1 MSRIHATRALAVL
14 LSIAFVLAALPAVHA
29 GDGDGKKKRDDFD
42 FGPDAP
48 QPRTPSGRTP
58 TKPGPRTAPPNSD
71 PIAAEVARLARWPA
85 RSAQLAAEALFLR
98 GNDAIPYLMRALNDG
113 EFAVQPGAATVL
125 GRIGEP
131 VHIQV
136 ILRAAAKRANGH
148 RAEEFFEAA
157 WNLDPKK
164 TKSWLIGFLPISDRP
179 IFRSLSAKFLAKRV
193 NADDR
198 DRVEGLLR
206 SRKPPVRAAGLELL
220 RPAGVEDAEARMI
233 AALSDISPDVCRR
246 AALLLGM
253 DMTPERARNMNDLA
267 RAGEARER
275 AYATLALVDAMRAK
289 QTTNT
294 FERPTLVELSG
305 RRGLLHPDK
314 LNRAAAAI
322 GLAYGALDATDTAL
336 TALLDSTVME
346 VLIDAVGGEHY
357 RDYASF
363 MEPVFTALKRLSGRQ
378 DLPDN
383 AVAWARWWRETKSSF
398 RSRRPLRSLSDNMLP
413 RAWIEY
419 RAIAEDGRRVKANF
433 SSADGLARK
442 GSFLLP
448 REAFGALVSAL
459 ESAGVFD
466 SEAGE
471 APRADEHI
479 SVSIRVADQRRRLV
493 LSPSDTSGHY
503 MRLRMRFQSLID
515 ANIWQRYRDT
525 DQSVDL
531 KSWYRT
537 NAKLMA
543 EAAPDERDM
552 LLASAIV
559 YAYDDLAD
567 ADERR
572 AALDRLQS
580 MEAPLTRAQLKDLAR
595 NLAGEA
601 AFGELEAEGLA
612 WIAEQADAEVRE
624 NVISVLAERRESQA
638 QEVLSGLLE
647 RGGTTRIREGFSD
660 PRAGMRA
667 SAALAARRT
676 IQRESRGDP
685 KLAKAS
691 GQFEGFEP
699 GLEVLA
705 LDDEAEVRIQAL
717 VAQAALDVPGVPK
730 QLEDVYKGGNLGVK
744 LKVTEALGELPGGQ
758 GHPWLTFVVSE
769 ERSRGSARLRA
780 VALQSMAR
788 SKHPNATRLLGYY
801 LMNDTDPGVQ
811 KAASDSLAEL
821 GTPDARFAILDPL
834 NREQLAAP
842 AKARLLRTLARFDGE
857 IVDVMLRR
865 HLSDADLEVEAE
877 AALGAAERRI
887 PEAVPTL
894 MQLLRR
900 GTPDQR
906 SRGLRALESLT
917 SRRFEATGYSILAE
931 RYEQWYE
938 RARGQGFR
946 RWFRDALK
954 ERGYDVGSM
963 GSFVDGEADLRAVPT
978 LISALR
984 DPDPVLRRNAAL
996 SLRDVTDLELG
1007 EVDRGTPPRDAARV
1021 AERWSEWWN
1030 QKGRALLDAK
1040 SGAGAGKR

>member
-1 MSRIHATRALAVL
+1 MSRIYVSRALAAL
-14 LSIAFVLAALPAVHA
+14 LSLAFVFAPLPAVHA
-29 GDGDGKKKRDDFD
+29 GDGDGKPKKRDDFD
-42 FGPDAP
+42 FGTDGPARP
-48 QPRTPSGRTP
+48 QPGRTP
-58 TKPGPRTAPPNSD
+58 TRPGPRVAPADAD
-71 PIAAEVARLARWPA
+71 PIAAEVARLSRWPA
-85 RSAQLAAEALFLR
+85 RSSQLAAEALFLR
-98 GNDAIPYLMRALNDG
+98 GNEAIPYLVRALDDG
-113 EFAVQPGAATVL
+113 DFAVQPGAATVL

-131 VHIQV
+131 VHIQA

-164 TKSWLIGFLPISDRP
+164 TKTWLIGFLPISDRP
-179 IFRSLSAKFLAKRV
+179 IFRTLSAKFLAARV
-193 NADDR
+193 NSEDR
-198 DRVEGLLR
+198 DRVDGLLR
-206 SRKPPVRAAGLELL
+206 SRKPAVRAAGLELL
-220 RPAGVEDAEARMI
+220 QPAGVEDAEARMT
-233 AALSDISPDVCRR
+233 AALSDISPEVSRR

-253 DMTPERARNMNDLA
+253 DMTPERGRRLNDLA

-275 AYATLALVDAMRAK
+275 AYALLALVDAMRAK
-289 QTTNT
+289 QTVNT
-294 FERPTLVELSG
+294 FERATLVETSG

-314 LNRAAAAI
+314 LNRAAAAV
-322 GLAYGALDATDTAL
+322 GLAYGALDSTDSAL

-346 VLIDAVGGEHY
+346 VLIDAVGGEHF

-383 AVAWARWWRETKSSF
+383 AIAWARWWREAKSSF
-398 RSRRPLRSLSDNMLP
+398 RSRRPLRDLSASMLP

-419 RAIAEDGRRVKANF
+419 RAIAGDGRRVKADF
-433 SSADGLARK
+433 SPADGLARPD
-442 GSFLLP
+442 SFLLSG
-448 REAFGALVSAL
+448 EAFAALVSAL
-459 ESAGVFD
+459 QNAGVFE

-471 APRADEHI
+471 TPRADEHI
-479 SVSIRVADQRRRLV
+479 SISIRVADQRRRLI
-493 LSPSDTSGHY
+493 LAPSDTSGHY

-525 DQSVDL
+525 DRAVDL
-531 KSWYRT
+531 KSWWRT
-537 NAKLMA
+537 NSKLMA

-559 YAYDDLAD
+559 YAYDDLRD
-567 ADERR
+567 EDERR

-580 MEAPLTRAQLKDLAR
+580 MESGLTRAQLKDLAR

-601 AFGELEAEGLA
+601 AFGALEAEGLA
-612 WIAEQADAEVRE
+612 WIVEQADQEVRE
-624 NVISVLAERRESQA
+624 NVITVLADRREPQA
-638 QEVLSGLLE
+638 QKVLSDLLE
-647 RGGTTRIREGFSD
+647 RGGLERIREGFSD

-676 IQRESRGDP
+676 IQRESNGNP

-691 GQFEGFEP
+691 AQFEALEP

-705 LDDEAEVRIQAL
+705 LDDEAHVRIQAL
-717 VAQAALDVPGVPK
+717 VAQAALDQTGIPK
-730 QLEDVYKGGNLGVK
+730 QLEEIYKGGNLGVK
-744 LKVTEALGELPGGQ
+744 LEVTEALGDLPGGQ

-769 ERSRGSARLRA
+769 ERTRESARLRA

-788 SKHPNATRLLGYY
+788 SKHPNAVRLLGYY
-801 LMNDTDPGVQ
+801 LMNDADAGVQ

-821 GTPDARFAILDPL
+821 GTPDARFVVLDPL

-894 MQLLRR
+894 IQLLRR

-906 SRGLRALESLT
+906 SRGLRAMELLT
-917 SRRFEATGYSILAE
+917 SKRFDATGYSILAE

-946 RWFRDALK
+946 RWLRDALK

-978 LISALR
+978 LISAMR
-984 DPDPVLRRNAAL
+984 DPDPVIRRNAAV
-996 SLRDVTDLELG
+996 SLEDVTGLSVG
-1007 EVDRGTPPRDAARV
+1007 EVDRGTPPRDVARM
-1021 AERWSEWWN
+1021 ADRWSEWWD
-1030 QKGRALLDAK
+1030 QKGRALLDSK
-1040 SGAGAGKR
+1040 SSGR